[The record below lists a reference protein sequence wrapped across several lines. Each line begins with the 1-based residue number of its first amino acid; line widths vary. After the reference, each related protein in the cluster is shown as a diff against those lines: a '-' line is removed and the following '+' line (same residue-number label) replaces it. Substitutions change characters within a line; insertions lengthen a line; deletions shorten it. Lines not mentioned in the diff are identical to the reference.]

1 MGTGKTMHPPV
12 HPVPRNAMTGIAEEA
27 LDGHRQQ
34 QTKKNRRRHAVQI
47 RPSGL
52 EKPKIGILPAFG

>member
-1 MGTGKTMHPPV
+1 MGSGETVHPPV

-34 QTKKNRRRHAVQI
+34 QTKKNRRGHAVQI

-52 EKPKIGILPAFG
+52 EKPKIGILRAGG